1 MADLHISKES
11 IYDLFSSMKDRK
23 FIIPDYQRP
32 YKWDVEKCEILWNDI
47 ENFVETKLKNDM
59 YFLGTI
65 VSFENEDKNPE
76 IIDGQ
81 QRITSFMLLLR
92 AFYSKLEGMPSDD
105 DVNGLKNKLAPCIW
119 DTDEISGKVTDFTK
133 TKIVSE
139 VATDDDKATL
149 KNILETGDADSS
161 QKDNYSLNYLFFK
174 EKCDSYAQKNP
185 MKWKELCVAILNNC
199 IILPIKC
206 ESQDTALTIFS
217 TLNDRGLPLDDSD
230 IFKAQLYKLAT
241 DGESKKNFTVE
252 WKLLSEICD
261 SGKITINDV
270 FRYYSHFIRANN
282 NETQKEIAL
291 RRFYSNNKYERLK
304 HPNLMID
311 LIDLAEFWRYI
322 NTGYKYENEEL
333 SYEISSYSKKIL
345 HCLSFYP
352 NEYWKYVVSVFFIKN
367 RSDKLFNL
375 ELEKL
380 LLNLLAFF
388 YAKFI
393 VKPTVNAIKEDV
405 YDFCISLKDKKNLNK
420 RFSIDNDDV
429 FLSELNKNASS
440 KLTKGLLLIHS
451 YLYKE
456 QKDVIEGNID
466 IEHIFPKKWQNTNY
480 NGWSSQDAKLHLER
494 LGNKIIFERKLN
506 IQAGNGYFSQ
516 KKSKYSASKIYE
528 VIELSEYP
536 NNDWIKDDIESRDKK
551 VKDNLL
557 KFFKKYLP

>member
-1 MADLHISKES
+1 MADLHISEES

-47 ENFVETKLKNDM
+47 ENFVETKVKSDM

-149 KNILETGDADSS
+149 KNILETGNADSG

-174 EKCDSYAQKNP
+174 EKCDSYAQNSP
-185 MKWKELCVAILNNC
+185 MKWKELCVAILNSC

-241 DGESKKNFTVE
+241 DNESKKKFTTT

-261 SGKITINDV
+261 NGKITINDV

-304 HPNLMID
+304 HPNLMSD

-352 NEYWKYVVSVFFIKN
+352 NEYWKYVVSVFFIH
-367 RSDKLFNL
+367 
-375 ELEKL
+375 
-380 LLNLLAFF
+380 
-388 YAKFI
+388 
-393 VKPTVNAIKEDV
+393 
-405 YDFCISLKDKKNLNK
+405 
-420 RFSIDNDDV
+420 NDP
-429 FLSELNKNASS
+429 
-440 KLTKGLLLIHS
+440 I
-451 YLYKE
+451 
-456 QKDVIEGNID
+456 
-466 IEHIFPKKWQNTNY
+466 
-480 NGWSSQDAKLHLER
+480 
-494 LGNKIIFERKLN
+494 
-506 IQAGNGYFSQ
+506 
-516 KKSKYSASKIYE
+516 
-528 VIELSEYP
+528 P
-536 NNDWIKDDIESRDKK
+536 NS
-551 VKDNLL
+551 V
-557 KFFKKYLP
+557 